1 MLIFRGGNTHH
12 GCANGQVRTEFE
24 CDVIEF
30 CTVSTTFLQSCQLS
44 ARYSRF
50 KNGLSACGVILPPCL
65 LPSLAPSKSTIAE
78 WAVTRNSIIQVSRD
92 VLTRGIMSRTD
103 LDYPI
108 ERRTLSAMP
117 LVLVRLSLS
126 QCDCFGT
133 LVSKNY
139 RGKRQED
146 PLEQVQNRLA
156 LLGLETDDPTC
167 ELFVDKECFGACHRV
182 RSNLSIPKGQLT
194 ILV

>member
-1 MLIFRGGNTHH
+1 
-12 GCANGQVRTEFE
+12 
-24 CDVIEF
+24 
-30 CTVSTTFLQSCQLS
+30 
-44 ARYSRF
+44 
-50 KNGLSACGVILPPCL
+50 
-65 LPSLAPSKSTIAE
+65 
-78 WAVTRNSIIQVSRD
+78 
-92 VLTRGIMSRTD
+92 
-103 LDYPI
+103 
-108 ERRTLSAMP
+108 MP
-117 LVLVRLSLS
+117 LALVRLSLS

-167 ELFVDKECFGACHRV
+167 ELFVDKECFGACHGV
-182 RSNLSIPKGQLT
+182 RSNLSIPKDQLT